1 MRYNMKSFMNK
12 IAITLTLVMAF
23 ALSFS
28 FAGCGDKNEQKDFE
42 FTEEVIVNVN
52 DDEFAEMLLDYY
64 KNYKSHFDNEVR
76 NNIYIENDNLNIMW
90 NEISDKSKT
99 HMQYLQNTYYGNELT
114 QIMKSYAYWILPFS
128 SLAALRAEMDFNFA
142 FSSKK
147 QLTLKYINGVNEQFE
162 ILKDSYFKK

>member
-1 MRYNMKSFMNK
+1 MKSFMNK

-52 DDEFAEMLLDYY
+52 DDEFAETLLDYY

-76 NNIYIENDNLNIMW
+76 NNIYIENDNLNIMA
-90 NEISDKSKT
+90 NRQHKF
-99 HMQYLQNTYYGNELT
+99 LQ
-114 QIMKSYAYWILPFS
+114 K
-128 SLAALRAEMDFNFA
+128 
-142 FSSKK
+142 
-147 QLTLKYINGVNEQFE
+147 
-162 ILKDSYFKK
+162 